1 MSEQLGQV
9 STAQK
14 IPIEVPMSKLI
25 SLMSA
30 LFLLSTTAIG
40 AEIDTSSSVI
50 TWTGTKVTGSGH
62 TGNITPQS
70 SDLKVTDGQVQSGS
84 VVLDMNSL
92 TVTDLEGKKAA
103 NFLKHMMSEDFF
115 EVGKFPTA
123 TLKLNENKGGE
134 MIGELTVKGQTHP
147 ITFSVKQEDGKYV
160 GKATFDR
167 TKFGVV
173 YRSGNFFKDLG
184 DKVINDDVEVVFS
197 IALKSE

>member
-1 MSEQLGQV
+1 
-9 STAQK
+9 
-14 IPIEVPMSKLI
+14 MSKLI

-30 LFLLSTTAIG
+30 LFLLSTTALG
-40 AEIDTSSSVI
+40 AEIDTSNSVI
-50 TWTGTKVTGSGH
+50 TWTGTKVTGSFH
-62 TGNITPQS
+62 TGNISAQS
-70 SDLKVTDGQVQSGS
+70 SDIKVTDGQVQSGS
-84 VVLDMNSL
+84 VVLDMSSL

-115 EVGKFPTA
+115 EVSKFPTA
-123 TLKLNENKGGE
+123 TLKLSENKDGE

-147 ITFSVKQEDGKYV
+147 IAFSVKQENGKYV